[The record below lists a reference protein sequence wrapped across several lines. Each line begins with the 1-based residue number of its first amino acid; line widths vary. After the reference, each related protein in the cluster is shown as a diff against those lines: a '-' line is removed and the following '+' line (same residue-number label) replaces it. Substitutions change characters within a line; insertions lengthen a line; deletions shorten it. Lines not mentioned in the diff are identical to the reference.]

1 MKPLTS
7 LGAEHLKEETGWRDR
22 LIETLKEES
31 ERLCKKINRLERD
44 LANRRPWLVRYMV
57 IRDGWRRTE
66 VDLVF
71 APTQQTA
78 AARWQECLMFSSR
91 HSTNPILL
99 SIREVKE
106 QVLTLRGAIDGKEV
120 EDKA

>member
-78 AARWQECLMFSSR
+78 AERWQECLMFSSR